1 MEADNRKASSHGR
14 ADMMMRIA
22 SFVVNKRHL
31 CLIFFLLACIYSVC
45 MISKVEVINELTEYL
60 PETTETRQGLDI
72 MDEEFTTFGTAKVL
86 IPNITYER
94 ALSLADELE
103 TIKGIS
109 EVKFYDREDD
119 LYEDEKLSDY
129 YKDASALFT
138 LNFEEAEETELSQKA
153 IAQVRERVSEYENY
167 VYTTVDRDEAAELRA
182 DMKVILVIVIMI
194 IFLVLL
200 FTSSTYVEIPIFLS
214 VFGVAALL
222 NMGTNYWFGTIS
234 FVTNAVGTVLQLGLS
249 IDYAIILLKR
259 FMEEREMMD
268 TKDAVTVALSKAIP
282 EIASS
287 SLTTVSG
294 MLALMLMQY
303 QIGMDMG
310 RVLTKAIILSLFTVF
325 FFMPALIVL
334 LDKQLKQ
341 TAHRSFVPDISGWG
355 RLVVKTRCI
364 VLPVFVMIMIGGCY
378 FSSQCHYIYD
388 INSVDSMTRNEFL
401 AAKDRIE
408 ETFEITNAMAVVLPL
423 GDYQKE
429 AAVINEM
436 EQMEFID
443 TIVGLSNIEVDDDGR
458 YVLIDKLNPREFAEV
473 ADIDLGMVQMLYRF
487 YAIDQK
493 QYRAFM
499 KNLDEYRIP
508 IIDMVDFIY
517 EQNEKGGLDLDDDL
531 SEDIDD
537 LHEAICDARAQL
549 EGETYSRIVFELKGP
564 VEGAETF
571 EAIDQVRAAARQ
583 YYDDVLVV
591 GDATSN
597 YDLSSSFQKDNILIS
612 IMTALFVEI
621 ILLVTF
627 RSFSVPV
634 MLLVTIQ
641 SSIWI
646 NFSFPYLT
654 GSTMFF
660 LSYLIVSAIQMGATI
675 DYAIVI
681 TSRYLELRKE
691 IPDRKEVVIQSL
703 NHAFPTVATSG
714 TILTCAG
721 FVVGMLTGNS
731 VIASLGTVLG
741 RGALCSIILVM
752 TVLPQLMMMCDP
764 LIDRMA
770 FDRKNPAKEGCEN
783 EKNA

>member
-1 MEADNRKASSHGR
+1 ME
-14 ADMMMRIA
+14 RIA
-22 SFVVNKRHL
+22 SFIVKKRNL
-31 CLIFFLLACIYSVC
+31 FLVFFILASIYSVF
-45 MISKVEVINELTEYL
+45 MITKVEVINELTEYL
-60 PETTETRQGLDI
+60 PESSETRQGLDI

-86 IPNITYER
+86 IANITYER
-94 ALSLADELE
+94 AKALAEELKE
-103 TIKGIS
+103 IKGIS
-109 EVKFYDREDD
+109 EVKFYDRDD
-119 LYEDEKLSDY
+119 EQYEDESISDY
-129 YKDASALFT
+129 YQNASALFT
-138 LNFEEAEETELSQKA
+138 LNFDEEEDSELSQKA
-153 IAQVRERVSEYENY
+153 IRNVRECVSRYENY
-167 VYTTVDRDEAAELRA
+167 VYTTVDRDEAAELRG
-182 DMKVILVIVIMI
+182 DMKIIIVIVVLI

-200 FTSSTYVEIPIFLS
+200 FTSSTYIEIPIFLL
-214 VFGVAALL
+214 VFMVASLL

-259 FMEEREMMD
+259 FMEERKIMD
-268 TKDAVTVALSKAIP
+268 TKEAVTIALSKAIP

-294 MLALMLMQY
+294 MLALMMMHY
-303 QIGMDMG
+303 RIGMDLG
-310 RVLTKAIILSLFTVF
+310 RVLTKSIILSLLTVF

-334 LDKQLKQ
+334 FSGQLEK
-341 TAHRSFVPDISGWG
+341 TTHRSFVPDISGWG
-355 RLVVKTRCI
+355 RIVVKTRYA
-364 VLPVFVMIMIGGCY
+364 VLPVFAVFMIGG
-378 FSSQCHYIYD
+378 FILSGKCHYIYD
-388 INSVDSMTRNEFL
+388 INSVDSMTRTEFL

-408 ETFEITNAMAVVLPL
+408 ETFEVTNPMAVLLPA
-423 GDYQKE
+423 GDYQRE
-429 AAVINEM
+429 AKVIHEM
-436 EQMEFID
+436 EQMDFIGEI
-443 TIVGLSNIEVDDDGR
+443 TGLSNIEVDDDGR
-458 YVLIDKLNPREFAEV
+458 FVLVDRLNPREFSEV
-473 ADIDLGMVQMLYRF
+473 ADIDLSIVQMLYRF

-493 QYRAFM
+493 QYCAFM

-517 EQNEKGGLDLDDDL
+517 EQNEKGGLSLDDEL
-531 SEDIDD
+531 SEDIEE
-537 LHEAICDARAQL
+537 LHDAICDARAQL
-549 EGETYSRIVFELKGP
+549 EGEKYSRIIFEMKGP
-564 VEGAETF
+564 VEGEETF
-571 EAIDQVRAAARQ
+571 RDIDQVREAAKQ

-612 IMTALFVEI
+612 VMTALFVGI
-621 ILLVTF
+621 ILLFTF
-627 RSFSVPV
+627 RSFSVPI

-646 NFSFPYLT
+646 NFSFPCLT

-691 IPDRKEVVIQSL
+691 IPDRKQVVEMAL

-721 FVVGMLTGNS
+721 FVVGMLTGNP

-741 RGALCSIILVM
+741 RGTLCSIILVM
-752 TVLPQLMMMCDP
+752 SVLPQLLLVFDG

-770 FDRKNPAKEGCEN
+770 FKAKISAKEVCEN
-783 EKNA
+783 ETNA

>member
-1 MEADNRKASSHGR
+1 MESGQNNL
-14 ADMMMRIA
+14 MMRIA
-22 SFVVNKRHL
+22 SFIVNKRNL
-31 CLIFFLLACIYSVC
+31 FLLFFILASIYSVC
-45 MISKVEVINELTEYL
+45 MMSKVEVINELTEYL
-60 PETTETRQGLDI
+60 PETTETRQGVDI
-72 MDEEFTTFGTAKVL
+72 MDEEFTTFGTAKIL

-94 ALSLADELE
+94 ALSLAEELE
-103 TIKGIS
+103 EIKGIS
-109 EVKFYDREDD
+109 SVKFYDREDEEYD
-119 LYEDEKLSDY
+119 DEELSDY
-129 YKDASALFT
+129 YRDASALFT
-138 LNFEEAEETELSQKA
+138 LNFDEEEDTDLSQKA
-153 IAQVRERVSEYENY
+153 IAQARECVSKYENY
-167 VYTTVDRDEAAELRA
+167 VYTTVDRDEARDLRN
-182 DMKVILVIVIMI
+182 DMKIILVIVVMI
-194 IFLVLL
+194 IILVLL
-200 FTSSTYVEIPIFLS
+200 FTSSTYVEIPIFLL
-214 VFGVAALL
+214 VFMVAALL

-259 FMEEREMMD
+259 FIEERQKLD
-268 TKDAVTVALSKAIP
+268 TKEAITVALSKAIP

-303 QIGMDMG
+303 RIGMDMG
-310 RVLTKAIILSLFTVF
+310 RVLTKAIILSLITVF
-325 FFMPALIVL
+325 FFMPALIVRWSAML
-334 LDKQLKQ
+334 EK

-355 RLVVKTRCI
+355 RMVVRTRHV
-364 VLPVFVMIMIGGCY
+364 VLPLFVVLMVGGCY
-378 FSSQCHYIYD
+378 CSNQCHYIYD

-408 ETFEITNAMAVVLPL
+408 ETFEVTNAMAVVLPL

-429 AAVINEM
+429 AAVIKEM
-436 EQMEFID
+436 EQMDFIGE
-443 TIVGLSNIEVDDDGR
+443 IVGLSNIEVDDDGR
-458 YVLIDKLNPREFAEV
+458 YVLVDKLNPREFAEV
-473 ADIDLGMVQMLYRF
+473 ADIDLSMVQMLYQF

-493 QYRAFM
+493 QYSAFM

-508 IIDMVDFIY
+508 IIDMIDFMY
-517 EQNEKGGLDLDDDL
+517 DQKEKGGLNLDDDL

-537 LHEAICDARAQL
+537 LYDAVCDARAQL
-549 EGETYSRIVFELKGP
+549 EGENYSRIVFELKGP

-571 EAIDQVRAAARQ
+571 AAIDQVRTAASR
-583 YYDDVLVV
+583 YYDNVLVV

-597 YDLSSSFQKDNILIS
+597 YDLSNSFQKDNILIS
-612 IMTALFVEI
+612 VMTALFVGI
-621 ILLVTF
+621 ILLFTF

-646 NFSFPYLT
+646 NFSFPYLS

-681 TSRYLELRKE
+681 TSRYLELRKS
-691 IPDRKEVVIQSL
+691 IPDRRQVVVLSL

-721 FVVGMLTGNS
+721 FVVGMLTGNP

-752 TVLPQLMMMCDP
+752 TVLPQILLIFDSW
-764 LIDRMA
+764 IDRMA
-770 FDRKNPAKEGCEN
+770 FDKDHSAKEVCEN
-783 EKNA
+783 ETNA

>member
-1 MEADNRKASSHGR
+1 MSAEYSNQASNGKKLI
-14 ADMMMRIA
+14 MMQIA
-22 SFVVNKRHL
+22 SFIVKSRNVFL
-31 CLIFFLLACIYSVC
+31 LFFLFASIWSVF
-45 MISKVEVINELTEYL
+45 MISKVEVINKLTEYL

-72 MDEEFTTFGTAKVL
+72 MDEEFTTFGTAKIL

-94 ALSLADELE
+94 ASELAEELE
-103 TIKGIS
+103 NIKGIS
-109 EVKFYDREDD
+109 EVKFYDRDDEFYDEED
-119 LYEDEKLSDY
+119 LSDY
-129 YKDASALFT
+129 YRNASALFT
-138 LNFEEAEETELSQKA
+138 LQFEEEEKTELSQKA
-153 IAQVRERVSEYENY
+153 IVQVRECISKYENY
-167 VYTTVDRDEAAELRA
+167 VYTTVDRDEAAELRS
-182 DMKVILVIVIMI
+182 DMKVILVIVILI

-200 FTSSTYVEIPIFLS
+200 FTSSTYVEIPIFLT
-214 VFGVAALL
+214 VFAVAALL

-259 FMEEREMMD
+259 FMEEHKTLE
-268 TKDAVTVALSKAIP
+268 TEEAITVALSKAIP

-334 LDKQLKQ
+334 LSRQLE
-341 TAHRSFVPDISGWG
+341 TTSHRSFIPDISGWG
-355 RLVVKTRCI
+355 RLVVKTRYI
-364 VLPVFVMIMIGGCY
+364 ILPVFLVIMIGGCY

-401 AAKDRIE
+401 ASKDRIE
-408 ETFEITNAMAVVLPL
+408 ETFEITNPMAVVLPI

-429 AAVINEM
+429 AAVIKEM
-436 EQMEFID
+436 EQMEFVD
-443 TIVGLSNIEVDDDGR
+443 TIVGLSNIEVDDNGR

-473 ADIDLGMVQMLYRF
+473 ADIDLSMVQMLYRF

-493 QYRAFM
+493 QYSAFM

-517 EQNEKGGLDLDDDL
+517 EQNEKGGLGLDDDL

-537 LHEAICDARAQL
+537 LHEAISDARAQL
-549 EGETYSRIVFELKGP
+549 EGEKYSRIVFELKGP

-571 EAIDQVRAAARQ
+571 AAIDLVRAAARK
-583 YYDDVLVV
+583 YYDEVLVV

-612 IMTALFVEI
+612 IITALFVGI

-627 RSFSVPV
+627 QSFSVPV

-691 IPDRKEVVIQSL
+691 IPDRETAVIQSL

-721 FVVGMLTGNS
+721 FVVGMLTGNP

-752 TVLPQLMMMCDP
+752 TVLPQILMTFDKW
-764 LIDRMA
+764 IDSMA
-770 FDRKNPAKEGCEN
+770 FGKENSAKEVCEN
-783 EKNA
+783 ETNE

>member
-1 MEADNRKASSHGR
+1 MKKQSF
-14 ADMMMRIA
+14 MMRIA
-22 SFVVNKRHL
+22 SFIVNSRN
-31 CLIFFLLACIYSVC
+31 IFLMLFLFASVWSVF
-45 MISKVEVINELTEYL
+45 MFSKVTVINDLTEYL
-60 PETTETRQGLDI
+60 PETTETRQGVDI
-72 MDEEFTTFGTAKVL
+72 MDEEFTTFGTAKIL
-86 IPNITYER
+86 IPNITYEQAR
-94 ALSLADELE
+94 SLADELE
-103 TIKGIS
+103 EIKGIS
-109 EVKFYDREDD
+109 EVKFYDWEDD
-119 LYEDEKLSDY
+119 AYEDEELSDY

-138 LNFEEAEETELSQKA
+138 LSFEEEEKSELSQKA
-153 IAQVRERVSEYENY
+153 IAQVRERISSYENY
-167 VYTTVDRDEAAELRA
+167 VYTTVDRDEAADLRK
-182 DMKVILVIVIMI
+182 DMKLILVIVVLI

-200 FTSSTYVEIPIFLS
+200 FTSSTYIEIPIFLS

-249 IDYAIILLKR
+249 IDYAIIFLKR
-259 FMEEREMMD
+259 FIEEREIEPD
-268 TKDAVTVALSKAIP
+268 VKEAVTIALSKAIP

-325 FFMPALIVL
+325 FFMPALLVL
-334 LDKQLKQ
+334 SARQLEK
-341 TAHRSFVPDISGWG
+341 TAHKSFVPDISGWG
-355 RLVVKTRCI
+355 RLVVRTRHI
-364 VLPVFVMIMIGGCY
+364 VLPVFFVVMICGCY
-378 FSSQCHYIYD
+378 FSNKCHYIYD
-388 INSVDSMTRNEFL
+388 INSVDSITRNEFL

-408 ETFEITNAMAVVLPL
+408 ESFEVTNAMAVVLPI

-429 AAVINEM
+429 AAIIDEL
-436 EQMEFID
+436 EQMEFVG
-443 TIVGLSNIEVDDDGR
+443 TIVGMSNIEVDDDGR
-458 YVLIDKLNPREFAEV
+458 YVLVDKLNPREFAQV
-473 ADIDLGMVQMLYRF
+473 ADIDLSLVQMLYRF

-493 QYRAFM
+493 QYSAFM

-508 IIDMVDFIY
+508 IIDMIDFIY
-517 EQNEKGGLDLDDDL
+517 EQNTTGGLDLDDDM

-537 LHEAICDARAQL
+537 FHDAICDARAQL
-549 EGETYSRIVFELKGP
+549 EGEDYSRIVFELKGP

-571 EAIDQVRAAARQ
+571 DAIDQVRAAAKT

-597 YDLSSSFQKDNILIS
+597 YDLSNSFQKDNLLIS
-612 IMTALFVEI
+612 IMTALFVGI

-627 RSFSVPV
+627 QSFSVPI
-634 MLLVTIQ
+634 MLLMTIQ

-660 LSYLIVSAIQMGATI
+660 LSYLIVSSIQMGATI

-681 TSRYLELRKE
+681 TSRYLELRKV
-691 IPDRKEVVIQSL
+691 IPDRREVVVKAL

-721 FVVGMLTGNS
+721 FVVGMLTGNP

-752 TVLPQLMMMCDP
+752 TVLPQILLLCDP

-770 FDRKNPAKEGCEN
+770 FGKEISAKEVCEH
-783 EKNA
+783 ETIS